1 MTHEEEY
8 IMLNE
13 AKCSG
18 RCSGI
23 GALKP
28 RLYVVNGKNGHK
40 ECVMNYKQ
48 FRDVCNS
55 EQLAELDKFGL
66 KQKEL
71 RKYFN
76 DVLETYGYDQFE
88 SYHTAWFVINLI
100 VENYLFDKRYYKE

>member
-8 IMLNE
+8 MMLNE

-23 GALKP
+23 GAYKP
-28 RLYVVNGKNGHK
+28 RLYVVNEKNGYT

-48 FRDVCNS
+48 FRDICNS
-55 EQLAELDKFGL
+55 EQLAELDKLGL

-71 RKYFN
+71 RRYFN
-76 DVLETYGYDQFE
+76 DVLETYGYDHFK
-88 SYHTAWFVINLI
+88 SKHTAWFIINSILD
-100 VENYLFDKRYYKE
+100 NYAFDKRYFDE